1 MNTKLRHILS
11 RSLIIPA
18 LFLAG
23 TAHADRWKADWS
35 SRAPL
40 SIETPAGAPAPDGT
54 IPALVRLHT
63 GNFDFGSAKEDGS
76 DLRFVAGDDKTE
88 LPYHIERYDSL
99 VGEAFVW
106 VRVPA
111 PAKAGEPVKLWL
123 YAGNAAAPAA
133 GDAKATYDA
142 DTTLVWHFGEHGAPA
157 RDWSGHDNNAETE
170 SGVAVEGA
178 LIGAGLRLDG
188 MKHLDIPAKPSL
200 ETADRSAQTISLW
213 IKPTLE
219 QANAVIYSRREGA
232 NALVVGLRAG
242 EPYVEVTRAGATT
255 RSTPV
260 AKVTLNKWHQLAV
273 VATANEVSLVLD
285 GAKIAVAPAG
295 LPALKGAARLG
306 GDSVAGAT
314 GFIGEIDEFSIA
326 KTARTEGAL
335 KFAAVNQGVEG
346 ASTITLGPVEHD
358 GAPAGGASE
367 HTGYFKVI
375 VDSLTFDGWVVIGI
389 LAVMAVASWVLMIT
403 KVGYLNA
410 GSKGNRVFMRGW
422 SKLSRNL
429 HAIDGGD
436 HSKVESLGGI
446 LDEADRKAV
455 KNSPIYRIF
464 EVGAEEIRTRM
475 IAEGSSKALT
485 AESIEAI
492 RARLD
497 GTMVRETQKL
507 DKLMVILTI
516 SISGGPFLGL
526 LGTVVGV
533 MITFAAVAMAGD
545 VNVNAIAPGISA
557 ALLATVAGLAVAI
570 PALFAY
576 NYILGRIKDIK
587 ADIQVFIDEF
597 ITSMA
602 EFYQPVASPV
612 HERSEL
618 ENTSGDKSATLAS
631 LGELVAK
638 LAEYIESDRA
648 NHEALRAA
656 PGGRRSPGG
665 PFVHTEQ

>member
-1 MNTKLRHILS
+1 MNHQLRHLLS
-11 RSLIIPA
+11 KSLLPA
-18 LFLAG
+18 LLIACSA
-23 TAHADRWKADWS
+23 TAHADWGKPEWS
-35 SRAPL
+35 ARAPL
-40 SIETPAGAPAPDGT
+40 TIETPAGAPAPDGT
-54 IPALVRLHT
+54 LPVLVRLHT
-63 GNFDFGSAKEDGS
+63 GNFDFASAKDDGS
-76 DLRFVAGDDKTE
+76 DLRFLAGDDKTE
-88 LPYHIERYDSL
+88 LAYHIERYDSL

-106 VRVPA
+106 VKIPA
-111 PAKAGEPVKLWL
+111 PAKAGEPVKLWV
-123 YAGNAAAPAA
+123 YTGNAAAPASA
-133 GDAKATYDA
+133 DAKATYDA
-142 DTTLVWHFGEHGAPA
+142 DTALVWHFGERGAPA
-157 RDWSGHDNNAETE
+157 RDWSGHENNAEAE

-188 MKHLDIPAKPSL
+188 MKYVEIPAKPSL
-200 ETADRSAQTISLW
+200 EIADKAAQTISLW

-219 QANAVIYSRREGA
+219 QANGVIYSRRDGA

-242 EPYVEVTRAGATT
+242 EPYVEVTRAGTT
-255 RSTPV
+255 VRSTPV
-260 AKVTLNKWHQLAV
+260 AKITMNKWHQLAV
-273 VATANEVSLVLD
+273 VASANEVSLVVD
-285 GAKIAVAPAG
+285 GAKFAAAPAA
-295 LPALKGAARLG
+295 LPALKSAARLG

-314 GFIGEIDEFSIA
+314 GFIGELDEFAIA
-326 KTARTEGAL
+326 KVARTEGAL
-335 KFAAVNQGVEG
+335 KFAAVNQGIDG
-346 ASTITLGPVEHD
+346 AATMTLGAVEHAD
-358 GAPAGGASE
+358 APAAGASE
-367 HTGYFKVI
+367 HSGYFKVI

-389 LAVMAVASWVLMIT
+389 LAVMAVASWALMIT

-410 GSKGNRVFMRGW
+410 GSKGNKVFMRGW
-422 SKLSRNL
+422 AKLSRNL

-436 HSKVESLGGI
+436 HTKVESLGGI
-446 LDEADRKAV
+446 LDAPEQKAV
-455 KNSPIYRIF
+455 KQSPIYRIF

-475 IAEGSSKALT
+475 TAEGSSKTLT

-602 EFYQPVASPV
+602 EFYQPGASP
-612 HERSEL
+612 E
-618 ENTSGDKSATLAS
+618 SGDTGATKTS
-631 LGELVAK
+631 LDELVAK
-638 LAEYIESDRA
+638 LAAYLHA
-648 NHEALRAA
+648 NQTQHEALCAKLGKRLRTDD
-656 PGGRRSPGG
+656 PCLS
-665 PFVHTEQ
+665 TEQ

>member
-1 MNTKLRHILS
+1 MNTTLRHLLS

-18 LFLAG
+18 LCLTA
-23 TAHADRWKADWS
+23 TAHADWGKPEWS
-35 SRAPL
+35 ARAPL
-40 SIETPAGAPAPDGT
+40 TVETPAGVPAPDGT

-63 GNFDFGSAKEDGS
+63 GNFDFASAKDDGS

-88 LPYHIERYDSL
+88 LAYHIERYDSL

-111 PAKAGEPVKLWL
+111 PAKAGEPVKLFL
-123 YAGNAAAPAA
+123 YTGNAAATPGA
-133 GDAKATYDA
+133 DAKATYDA
-142 DTTLVWHFGEHGAPA
+142 DTTLVWHFGERGAPA
-157 RDWSGHDNNAETE
+157 RDWSGHDNNAEAE
-170 SGVAVEGA
+170 AGVAVEGA

-188 MKHLDIPAKPSL
+188 MKHLNIPAKPSL
-200 ETADRSAQTISLW
+200 EVADKSAQTVSVW
-213 IKPTLE
+213 IKPALE
-219 QANAVIYSRREGA
+219 QANGVVYSRRDGA

-242 EPYVEVTRAGATT
+242 EPYVAVTRAGVTT
-255 RSTPV
+255 TSTPV
-260 AKVTLNKWHQLAV
+260 AKITLNKWHHLAV
-273 VATANEVSLVLD
+273 VATANEVALMLN
-285 GAKIAVAPAG
+285 GAKISAAPAG
-295 LPALKGAARLG
+295 LPELKSATRLG

-314 GFIGEIDEFSIA
+314 GFIGELDEFSLA
-326 KTARTEGAL
+326 KVARTEAAL
-335 KFAAVNQGVEG
+335 KFAAVNQGAEG
-346 ASTITLGPVEHD
+346 ASTMTLGPVENA
-358 GAPAGGASE
+358 GTPAPGASE

-389 LAVMAVASWVLMIT
+389 LAVMAVASWALMIT

-422 SKLSRNL
+422 AKLSRNL

-436 HSKVESLGGI
+436 HSKVESLGGN
-446 LDEADRKAV
+446 LDAAEQKAV

-464 EVGAEEIRTRM
+464 DVGAEEIRTRM
-475 IAEGSSKALT
+475 TAEGSSKVLT
-485 AESIEAI
+485 AESIEAV

-602 EFYQPVASPV
+602 EFYQPGHDASTTAS
-612 HERSEL
+612 H
-618 ENTSGDKSATLAS
+618 AS
-631 LGELVAK
+631 LDDLVAK
-638 LAEYIESDRA
+638 LSAYIHANQA
-648 NHEALRAA
+648 NHEALCAKLDKRLRSDA
-656 PGGRRSPGG
+656 PRPGN
-665 PFVHTEQ
+665 EQ